1 MKTLGW
7 AIAVSALL
15 ITIPRYVS
23 VFGDIDDL
31 QLTAWGM
38 GILLAGGSAYIFHAW
53 AKTKRG
59 GSWML
64 LVAFCLNLAYEPFIV
79 SPFVLSRLHG
89 MTLAQAMSPG
99 YAVFWSIIV
108 AAAPVVLVG
117 GVVLAISFQK
127 EKRTQVQRKSAE
139 SAAEEVETSMQGVE
153 AMTKMEQARQI
164 AELHPEWN
172 LARIAQEVGCSA
184 STVTRALMT

>member
-53 AKTKRG
+53 AKTRRKD
-59 GSWML
+59 SWML

-127 EKRTQVQRKSAE
+127 EKRSQS
-139 SAAEEVETSMQGVE
+139 ETKAKPKREPARYACKVAGCEFVARSQNGLNAHMRSHR
-153 AMTKMEQARQI
+153 TKGEQA
-164 AELHPEWN
+164 
-172 LARIAQEVGCSA
+172 
-184 STVTRALMT
+184 

>member
-1 MKTLGW
+1 
-7 AIAVSALL
+7 
-15 ITIPRYVS
+15 
-23 VFGDIDDL
+23 
-31 QLTAWGM
+31 
-38 GILLAGGSAYIFHAW
+38 
-53 AKTKRG
+53 
-59 GSWML
+59 ML

-127 EKRTQVQRKSAE
+127 ERRTKTEPKQEKAE
-139 SAAEEVETSMQGVE
+139 QPEQDEPVRESELYQYVCSEPGCGFRTNNPKQWAGHHNAHR
-153 AMTKMEQARQI
+153 TKGE
-164 AELHPEWN
+164 
-172 LARIAQEVGCSA
+172 
-184 STVTRALMT
+184 